1 MRSAPA
7 LAGLFLLLMG
17 SHSAAQPGTPVLP
30 SPPAPVAPPAAAEP
44 VVLPGG
50 EPVSQPLQPVGEAP
64 PQPAPATV
72 PSVTTVEPIDFDR
85 DAKPGSVL
93 GKFWNSDELLIWWPK
108 AHPLPP
114 LVTGARSTAPI
125 YGQPGTTLLA
135 GTRALDT
142 QDIAGY
148 RLAYGWSLNKADT
161 VGFEGRYF
169 FLGTRTLSAH
179 YAASTRFPEI
189 GLPFINATTGQE
201 DVITLT
207 RPGQA
212 NDLVGIFTT
221 TRVQGAEANLVGNL
235 YADGG
240 VKLHA
245 LAGYRFFQANEG
257 LRIENRWLQQPTPE
271 SMNFKTLGMIADQF
285 DAHNEFH
292 GGQLGLLADLHRGP
306 FYVELTGK
314 VAFGT
319 NYEVVTIDGAS
330 HFITAASPVP
340 LLRSFP
346 GGIYAQP
353 TNLGRISRHAFAV
366 VPEGTFKVGLKT
378 GDRGRFFIG
387 YSFLYISDA
396 VRPGDQLDRTINPT
410 QVPLV
415 SLGSPFTGPDRP
427 TARIN
432 TTDFWVQGLIVGF
445 EGRF

>member
-1 MRSAPA
+1 
-7 LAGLFLLLMG
+7 
-17 SHSAAQPGTPVLP
+17 
-30 SPPAPVAPPAAAEP
+30 
-44 VVLPGG
+44 
-50 EPVSQPLQPVGEAP
+50 
-64 PQPAPATV
+64 
-72 PSVTTVEPIDFDR
+72 
-85 DAKPGSVL
+85 
-93 GKFWNSDELLIWWPK
+93 
-108 AHPLPP
+108 
-114 LVTGARSTAPI
+114 
-125 YGQPGTTLLA
+125 
-135 GTRALDT
+135 
-142 QDIAGY
+142 
-148 RLAYGWSLNKADT
+148 
-161 VGFEGRYF
+161 
-169 FLGTRTLSAH
+169 
-179 YAASTRFPEI
+179 
-189 GLPFINATTGQE
+189 
-201 DVITLT
+201 
-207 RPGQA
+207 
-212 NDLVGIFTT
+212 
-221 TRVQGAEANLVGNL
+221 VQGAEANLVGNL
-235 YADGG
+235 FAEGG

-353 TNLGRISRHAFAV
+353 TNMGRITRHAFAV

-378 GDRGRFFIG
+378 GDRGRIFIG
-387 YSFLYISDA
+387 YNFLYISDA
-396 VRPGDQLDRTINPT
+396 VRPGDQIDRTVNPS
-410 QVPLV
+410 QVPLAT
-415 SLGSPFTGPDRP
+415 LGGPFTGPDRP